1 MRLVI
6 ECSSYLYLKPGQT
19 KSRAEMDVKRN
30 YCSSGGIQNIY
41 FFDFFLRKNI
51 LFLFNYEYMYYV
63 ACMSYARLVF
73 VLYFKLA
80 HWYLQSIG

>member
-41 FFDFFLRKNI
+41 FFDFFFAK
-51 LFLFNYEYMYYV
+51 EYT
-63 ACMSYARLVF
+63 F
-73 VLYFKLA
+73 F
-80 HWYLQSIG
+80 I

>member
-1 MRLVI
+1 MQKWTSN
-6 ECSSYLYLKPGQT
+6 ET
-19 KSRAEMDVKRN
+19 TAAAEAYK
-30 YCSSGGIQNIY
+30 IY
-41 FFDFFLRKNI
+41 TSLIFFLRKNI